1 MPAPIVTTG
10 PAPPTVIGPATK
22 KATRPTNQ
30 LPQSLTDGARVQN
43 KKTFDAERH
52 INFQAP
58 SKVYTMKEIGL
69 EGHGVSAI
77 TASEPFPLFTE
88 DAIKQMRA
96 EIFCGPVLED
106 CQFSSTFDKNMIR
119 GMGRT

>member
-10 PAPPTVIGPATK
+10 LTPPTVTGPATK
-22 KATRPTNQ
+22 KATRLTNQ
-30 LPQSLTDGARVQN
+30 LPQSLIDGTRIEN
-43 KKTFDAERH
+43 KETFDAERH
-52 INFQAP
+52 ANFQAP

-69 EGHGVSAI
+69 EGHGVSPIA
-77 TASEPFPLFTE
+77 ASEPFRLFTE

-96 EIFCGPVLED
+96 EVFSEPVLEG
-106 CQFSSTFDKNMIR
+106 CQFSSTFNKNMIR